1 MSTSAGCPFAH
12 DDAAYVLGALSPA
25 ERLEFER
32 HLATCDEC
40 SRSVRSFAGMP
51 GLLDLVEAEVLA
63 DPPADPPLPTTLL
76 PSLNRV
82 VEVRRRRRTVAIA
95 GLAAAAAA
103 VAALAVP
110 MVVGDDAPPASP
122 SVSPPGTSSPAAEVE
137 THAMAPQGEVP
148 IEATLGLEEV
158 TWGTR
163 MLLTCTYNK
172 DAMGD
177 KYAIGIEL
185 PDEVDYLMYVTTD
198 DGRTEQVG
206 SWRSV
211 TGTTMKVPAATSA
224 ARDDLASVE
233 VRTTDGRVV
242 LRLDA

>member
-1 MSTSAGCPFAH
+1 MSCDFAH

-32 HLATCDEC
+32 HLETCDAC
-40 SRSVRSFAGMP
+40 TRSVRSLAGMP
-51 GLLDLVEAEVLA
+51 GLLARIDASVLEN
-63 DPPADPPLPTTLL
+63 PPDDPPLPSTLL
-76 PSLNRV
+76 PALNRA
-82 VEVRRRRRTVAIA
+82 VEDRRRRRTAVFA
-95 GLAAAAAA
+95 GLAAAAA

-110 MVVGDDAPPASP
+110 VVLTRGDDAPP
-122 SVSPPGTSSPAAEVE
+122 VSGPGTSSSTVVE
-137 THAMAPQGEVP
+137 TRAMKPVGEVP
-148 IEATLGLEEV
+148 IQATLGLEAV

-163 MLLTCTYNK
+163 MLITCTY
-172 DAMGD
+172 DREWVD
-177 KYAIGIEL
+177 VEL
-185 PDEVDYLMYVTTD
+185 PGEVDYLLFVTTE

-211 TGTTMKVPAATSA
+211 DGTTMEVPAATSVG
-224 ARDDLASVE
+224 RDDIADVE